1 MSDFYLKF
9 PIFIKLKD
17 DIENEI
23 AQQMMAD
30 ITAEMAVQEAQIQE
44 TAELETTDLV
54 LNDLCQNI
62 FNNWGI

>member
-1 MSDFYLKF
+1 MILFSVSYLDK
-9 PIFIKLKD
+9 IKD

-30 ITAEMAVQEAQIQE
+30 ITAEMAVQEAQVQE
-44 TAELETTDLV
+44 TAELETTDYLV

>member
-1 MSDFYLKF
+1 MILFSVSYLDK
-9 PIFIKLKD
+9 IKD

-30 ITAEMAVQEAQIQE
+30 ITAELAVQEAQVQE
-44 TAELETTDLV
+44 TAELETTDYLV

>member
-1 MSDFYLKF
+1 MILFLVSYLDR
-9 PIFIKLKD
+9 IKD

-30 ITAEMAVQEAQIQE
+30 ITAELAVQEAQVQE
-44 TAELETTDLV
+44 TAELETTDYLV